1 MRIGST
7 YHYILFLLILLSG
20 CEAARKE
27 EGQSSENTSSAV
39 LVKQTETGDI
49 GLKVGQ
55 QAPDIILPDSSGELK
70 TLSSLRGKII
80 LVDFWAS
87 WCGPCR
93 FENPNVVRLH
103 QKYKDKGFDVLS
115 VSLDQD
121 KKAWLRAIEA
131 DGMEWNHVSDLKKWE
146 SSVVPVY
153 RISSIPMTFL
163 LDEKGIIVAKDLR
176 GADLEKK
183 LASIIEKK

>member
-1 MRIGST
+1 MRLSPT
-7 YHYILFLLILLSG
+7 SILFLLLLLSG
-20 CEAARKE
+20 CELARKE
-27 EGQSSENTSSAV
+27 ESQSKETTSPAV
-39 LVKQTETGDI
+39 LVKQTEETGDI
-49 GLKVGQ
+49 GLKIGQ
-55 QAPDIILPDSSGELK
+55 QAPDIILPDSSGNLK

-146 SSVVPVY
+146 SSVVPLY
-153 RISSIPMTFL
+153 NINAIPMTFL
-163 LDEKGIIVAKDLR
+163 LDQKGVIVAKDLR
-176 GADLEKK
+176 GPDLEKK
-183 LASIIEKK
+183 LASIIEIKN